1 MDKAEYLILDD
12 AVIDIVILRDI
23 VFEQRLSQAE
33 VARAAYNLFE
43 NGDILAEFDTTKGKT
58 VKDVTL
64 TMSLIQAHLDGNF
77 HFFCYLTPQGGAKWE
92 TVTHVNWNRYHK
104 WRYCGNKNSQTPE
117 LQTAEIICA
126 DRKLLETHL
135 RIAQYCRGEILIP
148 KTKVVEELEPWQ
160 VNYWKTLPK
169 AYKVRYQY
177 RKSEEPIDSNA
188 AEEWIAADE
197 KANNWS
203 REEIETWY
211 TEPLFEEIEPKFPR
225 YYPTPKKINSE
236 KIEYLILRNVLLQ
249 ASSLRVNEYSAGT
262 EYQELSHGEIAIG
275 ADSLFQKGYIRAKVF
290 ADGPDDRGIYDYEG
304 TSDVVLT
311 MTGIQ
316 DHLDGKLQVVYYL
329 TPQGGERWEAIAH
342 PDWNKF
348 LINNFI
354 LVYPYERG
362 IFATKR
368 ENIEQLLAYGEYLL
382 EYNRP
387 IPGTEVWEVL
397 EPWQVT
403 YWKTLP
409 RGYSLNYQ
417 PEEFDYKLHNQSDEE
432 LEYYIPTETEIQ
444 AKKWYK
450 NLKKW
455 YQYPSF
461 GEIPPFF

>member
-1 MDKAEYLILDD
+1 MDKAEYLILDY
-12 AVIDIVILRDI
+12 AVREPVILRDI
-23 VFEQRLSQAE
+23 VFECRLSQVE

-58 VKDVTL
+58 VKDVIL

-92 TVTHVNWNRYHK
+92 AVTHVNWNRYHK

-177 RKSEEPIDSNA
+177 RKSEEPVDSNA
-188 AEEWIAADE
+188 AEESISADE

-203 REEIETWY
+203 REEIDTWY
-211 TEPLFEEIEPKFPR
+211 TEPKFEVMEPKFPR

-290 ADGPDDRGIYDYEG
+290 AEGPDYRGIYDHEG

-316 DHLDGKLQVVYYL
+316 DHLDGKLKVVYYL
-329 TPQGGERWEAIAH
+329 TPQGGERWEAIAR

-348 LINNFI
+348 LINN
-354 LVYPYERG
+354 LDCMYPYEEILAR
-362 IFATKR
+362 KR

-397 EPWQVT
+397 EPWEVT

-409 RGYSLNYQ
+409 RGYRLNYQ
-417 PEEFDYKLHNQSDEE
+417 PEKFDEELHNQSDEE
-432 LEYYIPTETEIQ
+432 FEYYIPTETEIQ

-450 NLKKW
+450 NIKKW
-455 YQYPSF
+455 YRYPSF